1 MSLFPQNRL
10 EECEVADSET
20 KLVAM
25 GNEQR
30 TGDIQEKWVE
40 GNALQELL
48 QTRFGVMRRGLPDA
62 YSLNGVHF
70 RLTAQKTSQT
80 FRTDDC
86 TEILAMKIMV
96 SLNPSIRYIGRF
108 GNDIYEKQDT
118 IDM

>member
-48 QTRFGVMRRGLPDA
+48 QTRSGVKRRGLPDA

-80 FRTDDC
+80 FR